1 MGEEIARVSKSG
13 VGALVLAELVSV
25 LGTRMTYLALP
36 WFVLVTTGSAG
47 KMSLVLAAELVP
59 MALLGVP
66 SGTLVQRLGSRKT
79 MLVSD
84 FARAPLLASIPLLH
98 ASGHLSFGL
107 LLALVFVLGCFM
119 APYFAS
125 QRVILPQ
132 LVGEDERVMSQANSL
147 IEGGTGAA
155 LMLGPAL
162 AGLLIPSLGA
172 PNVLYVDAATYAVSF
187 LLVLAFVPRP
197 GAPAATGDDDHGI
210 LGGLGFLRHD
220 PLLGPMALVVIGFG
234 FVSGGFSAGLPVYAY
249 DVFDGSARLAG
260 LFYSALG
267 AGAVVGSLVAVGA
280 VRKIAP
286 LRLSAFAI
294 LGFAAPM
301 WVLPLLPPAPVVAT
315 ALFVAMC
322 FTPLINA
329 PSLAVLTARTPENL
343 RAKVMTAVISINTV
357 ATPAGLLL
365 SGQVLE
371 RWGVVPLFAGVATG
385 ITLMGLAYFAI
396 VVRHRE
402 ANVALEPT
410 VEAGV

>member
-1 MGEEIARVSKSG
+1 MGEEIGRVSKSG

-47 KMSLVLAAELVP
+47 KMSFVLAAEVVP
-59 MALLGVP
+59 MAVLGVP
-66 SGTLVQRLGSRKT
+66 SGTLVQRLGSRRS
-79 MLVSD
+79 MLIAD

-98 ASGHLSFGL
+98 AAGMLHFWL

-132 LVGEDERVMSQANSL
+132 LVGEDERLMSQANSL

-155 LMLGPAL
+155 LMLGPAI
-162 AGLLIPSLGA
+162 AGLLIPFLGA

-197 GAPAATGDDDHGI
+197 VVGATVGEEKHGV
-210 LGGLGFLRHD
+210 LAGLSFLRHD
-220 PLLGPMALVVIGFG
+220 PLLGPIALVVIGFG
-234 FVSGGFSAGLPVYAY
+234 FVSGGFSAGLPVYAF
-249 DVFDGSARLAG
+249 DVFGGSSRLAG

-301 WVLPLLPPAPVVAT
+301 WVLPLLPPAPIVAA
-315 ALFVAMC
+315 ALFAAMS
-322 FTPLINA
+322 FTPLING
-329 PSLAVLTARTPENL
+329 PTLAVLTARTPESL
-343 RAKVMTAVISINTV
+343 RAKAMTAVISVNTV
-357 ATPAGLLL
+357 AQPAGLLL

-371 RWGVVPLFAGVATG
+371 RWGVVPLFTGVASG
-385 ITLMGLAYFAI
+385 ITLMGLVFFAI

-402 ANVALEPT
+402 EDVALEAAT
-410 VEAGV
+410 AT